1 MEPLIPVYCIS
12 GLGADETVF
21 EHLSLPGCTLF
32 HLPWLKP
39 EPGEAI
45 GHYAGRMAAG
55 IRHREP
61 VLLGLSFGGIM
72 AQEIARIVAPKRVW
86 LISTVKQRSEMPPYM
101 RFGAVLPLHRL
112 ALALNPH
119 RWMGP
124 LENFNLGVETAE
136 ERAMVARFR
145 RSVDKDYLRWAID
158 VIVHWGGVE
167 RPRGGDVARGGTAP
181 SGVESPPPGDA
192 ATRDVPHN
200 PGVLHIH
207 GDKDRIFPIKYVRPD
222 HVVSGGGH
230 FLVHNRSA
238 VVNRLLNEDL
248 KDFG

>member
-32 HLPWLKP
+32 PLPWLKP

-61 VLLGLSFGGIM
+61 ILLGLSFGGIM

-112 ALALNPH
+112 VLALNPH

-124 LENFNLGVETAE
+124 LENFNLGVETPE

-145 RSVDKDYLRWAID
+145 KSVDKDYLRWAID
-158 VIVHWGGVE
+158 VIVHWAGRAAGPGVE
-167 RPRGGDVARGGTAP
+167 RREVAHGVPQIPGTP
-181 SGVESPPPGDA
+181 QI
-192 ATRDVPHN
+192 

-238 VVNRLLNEDL
+238 AVNRLLNEDL
-248 KDFG
+248 KGFG

>member
-12 GLGADETVF
+12 GLGADKTVF

-61 VLLGLSFGGIM
+61 ILLGLSFGGIM
-72 AQEIARIVAPKRVW
+72 AQEIARIIPPKRVW
-86 LISTVKQRSEMPPYM
+86 LVSTVKQRSELPPYM
-101 RFGAVLPLHRL
+101 RFGAVLPLHKL
-112 ALALNPH
+112 VLALNPH

-124 LENFNLGVETAE
+124 LEDFNLGVETPE

-145 RSVDKDYLRWAID
+145 ESVDKDYLRWAID
-158 VIVHWGGVE
+158 VIVHWAG
-167 RPRGGDVARGGTAP
+167 A
-181 SGVESPPPGDA
+181 PPPPSI
-192 ATRDVPHN
+192 PHN
-200 PGVLHIH
+200 PGAPPPPGGAAPRIPGILHIH
-207 GDKDRIFPIKYVRPD
+207 GDKDRIFPIKYVQPD
-222 HVVSGGGH
+222 HFVEGGGH

-238 VVNRLLNEDL
+238 IVNRLLSEDL
-248 KDFG
+248 RDFG